1 MRVGFYVTGSAD
13 AGYAELLDQIEYA
26 DSAGL
31 DSIWLRE
38 RHFHTDHQGRNFFSA
53 PLVVAAYVAARTRRA
68 RIGIGAR
75 ILPLD
80 HPIRI
85 AEDAATVD
93 LISGGRLDL
102 GIARIGENDLY
113 QRGFGVDPEA
123 ARERFEEALDV
134 ILAAWSGRP
143 FSHRGRHWSFPEVCV
158 RPAPAQSPHPPIY
171 LVGISDDTLRF
182 GARRGFPLLL
192 AGAQPA
198 ALVAKTQERYYEL
211 LAGEGFERD
220 GLSLPVNRFVYVGET
235 AEQAIE
241 DTRETVMRFMRRRD
255 SVIRDFLGMS
265 ESEITWDRLLDE
277 VFVFGDADDCTERIL
292 DLDDR
297 LDLRDLICTFNYFTL
312 DHRRC
317 LASMHRFVERVMPE
331 LRRHSAARTAAVEVA
346 ASARRD

>member
-13 AGYAELLDQIEYA
+13 CGYRELLDQIEYA
-26 DSAGL
+26 DAAGL
-31 DSIWLRE
+31 DSVWLRE
-38 RHFHTDHQGRNFFSA
+38 RHFHPDHQGRNFFSS
-53 PLVVAAYVAARTRRA
+53 PLVVAAYVASRTRRV
-68 RIGIGAR
+68 RIGVGAR

-93 LISGGRLDL
+93 LLSGGRLDL

-113 QRGFGVDPEA
+113 QAGFGVDPA
-123 ARERFEEALDV
+123 DARERFEEALDV

-143 FSHRGRHWSFPEVCV
+143 FAHPGRHWSFPEVTV
-158 RPAPAQSPHPPIY
+158 APLPAQSPHPPIH

-198 ALVAKTQERYYEL
+198 ALVGRTQERYREL
-211 LAGEGFERD
+211 LAASGFDPGAIR
-220 GLSLPVNRFVYVGET
+220 LPVNRFVYVGET
-235 AEQAIE
+235 TERAIE

-265 ESEITWDRLLDE
+265 DEEITWDRLLDE
-277 VFVFGDADDCTERIL
+277 VFVFGDADHCAERL
-292 DLDDR
+292 LELGDEV
-297 LDLRDLICTFNYFTL
+297 DLRDAILTFNYFTI
-312 DHRRC
+312 DHARC
-317 LASMHRFVERVMPE
+317 LASMRRFVERVLPE
-331 LRRHSAARTAAVEVA
+331 LRRAEPSPALTSAGRNGGG
-346 ASARRD
+346 